1 MKYTL
6 IIFYWIASIILLAFV
21 LVSFGY
27 RFMESIF
34 IAMLFLPGALAVKYL
49 FPKISFADRKKGA
62 ANAGC
67 ITVGIV
73 IAEILLFFIAHWYI
87 SKIRT
92 GNPNP
97 YDTGWPELPQ
107 VLVNPVFIAI
117 MIAALSVGNYFF
129 EKWLDKKFPAEEKP
143 IIFLSERKRISLMRS
158 EILYIES
165 NDSVTTVYAT
175 QDRSF
180 RNKTPISQWEEFLG
194 QGFMRIH
201 RSFLVNLEH
210 VSEHN
215 SDSMIVGGTEL
226 PVSRKYRDSVK
237 SMS

>member
-1 MKYTL
+1 MSKPHRQG
-6 IIFYWIASIILLAFV
+6 SNPHMPLAFV
-21 LVSFGY
+21 LVSVGY

-34 IAMLFLPGALAVKYL
+34 IATLFLPGALAVKYL

-62 ANAGC
+62 ASSGC
-67 ITVGIV
+67 ITAGII
-73 IAEILLFFIAHWYI
+73 IAEILLFIIAHWHI
-87 SKIRT
+87 SRIRT

-117 MIAALSVGNYFF
+117 MIAALSVGNYCF
-129 EKWLDKKFPAEEKP
+129 EKWLCKKFPTEEKP
-143 IIFLSERKRISLMRS
+143 VIFLSERKQISLMRS

-165 NDSVTTVYAT
+165 NDSVTTVYAVMG
-175 QDRSF
+175 RSF
-180 RNKTPISQWEEFLG
+180 KNKTPISQWQEYLG

-201 RSFLVNLEH
+201 RSFLVNMEH
-210 VSEHN
+210 VSDHCA
-215 SDSMIVGGTEL
+215 DSVMVGGTEL